1 VLFVLNKPALLLGI
15 IAALYIGVVVGTA
28 ATVLTAKALGDPMGQ
43 REHRLSLNPVRN
55 VHIYSAVMMVL
66 GGFGWA
72 EQVPLND
79 RWRARRFHV
88 AVSVLARPLA
98 YAALSLAAAAGA
110 KAVSVPTYGVVNDR
124 IPEAVAGTRG
134 LSSFHASFAAEFLL
148 QMSVVFAALCVIS
161 LIPVPP
167 TDLGRVIFT
176 LGGNSMG
183 WQKARY
189 QLEERNIGVV
199 ILLAL
204 LLLPIAFTGF
214 PSVVNQ
220 LAPELVGGV
229 SSLVGIPLQ
238 LAL

>member
-1 VLFVLNKPALLLGI
+1 MLFVLNKPALLLGI
-15 IAALYIGVVVGTA
+15 IAALYIGVVVGSG
-28 ATVLTAKALGDPMGQ
+28 ATVLVAKAMGDPMGQ
-43 REHRLSLNPVRN
+43 REHRLSLNPVRH
-55 VHIYSAVMMVL
+55 VQIYSAVMMVL

-88 AVSVLARPLA
+88 AAAVLARPLT
-98 YAALSLAAAAGA
+98 YALLSLAAAAAA
-110 KAVSVPTYGVVNDR
+110 KGVSVRYYFIGVSR
-124 IPEAVAGTRG
+124 IPEATAGTN
-134 LSSFHASFAAEFLL
+134 SHSFPAELLL
-148 QMSVVFAALCVIS
+148 QMSVVFAALFVIS

-176 LGGNSMG
+176 LGGNSIG
-183 WQKARY
+183 WQKWRY

-199 ILLAL
+199 IVLAL

-214 PSVVNQ
+214 PSVVGQ
-220 LAPELVGGV
+220 LAPELVGGF
-229 SSLVGIPLQ
+229 SKLVNLPLQ